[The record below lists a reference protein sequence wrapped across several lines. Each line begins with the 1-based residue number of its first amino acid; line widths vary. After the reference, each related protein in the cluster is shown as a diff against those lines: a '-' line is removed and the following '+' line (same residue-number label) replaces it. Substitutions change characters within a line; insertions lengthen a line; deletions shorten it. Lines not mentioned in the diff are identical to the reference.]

1 MRIYYYKFYN
11 KLILILSNNVNLFYI
26 ITLNFIINL
35 LFVLSVM
42 SVLYIFNKTNFSL
55 TSHFFDITRLSLA

>member
-35 LFVLSVM
+35 LFVLSVT
-42 SVLYIFNKTNFSL
+42 SVFYIFNKTNFSL
-55 TSHFFDITRLSLA
+55 TSHFLTLPD